1 MPLACRRTEL
11 SIVFE
16 RNHAATPLSCS
27 VAATLTTPEY
37 ETASATRTIRT
48 MAARKPDANLITDLL
63 LANRVNLAVPPKPA
77 ESCLREHARCGRVI
91 QASLPDQ
98 GSARAQNHRCS
109 RSRDNRVIGDP

>member
-48 MAARKPDANLITDLL
+48 MAARKPDANLITDPL

-77 ESCLREHARCGRVI
+77 ESCLRERGVLRQSGCDGPV
-91 QASLPDQ
+91 LGPKT
-98 GSARAQNHRCS
+98 
-109 RSRDNRVIGDP
+109 RSHL